1 MPVKVRRIVK
11 TEIDVPGL
19 PAAIEAA
26 RDKSGISVSEVCREA
41 GISRHYWYNLVK
53 DREVAIAEPTLRK
66 IEGVLK
72 ADFGVSFEE
81 GDRP

>member
-1 MPVKVRRIVK
+1 MK
-11 TEIDVPGL
+11 TEIDVPDL

-26 RDKSGISVSEVCREA
+26 RGRAGISVSEVCREA
-41 GISRHYWYNLVK
+41 GISRHYWYNLVR

-66 IEGVLK
+66 IEDVLK
-72 ADFGVSFEE
+72 TDFGVSFEE